1 MRVMHQNLILS
12 LWRNSTAV
20 IQILLCSI
28 WDCTSPFSCLAG
40 CFRKPFPLPVTFL
53 GLSLASEAP
62 SYISTCI
69 FIGEPTQASPPVPVH
84 CQGSAQGA
92 VCEHLV
98 TASSSGCLSQ
108 PAGSGRRTRFWFR
121 PEAQCALVLQL
132 EYPSIF
138 SSAVQ
143 RPHGCR
149 QGLPCV
155 CGELVLKTFW
165 FLGLVELVQWL
176 NMSIVTLLCGQ

>member
-12 LWRNSTAV
+12 LWGNSTAV

-28 WDCTSPFSCLAG
+28 WDCISPSSCLAG

-53 GLSLASEAP
+53 GLSFASEAP

-69 FIGEPTQASPPVPVH
+69 FIGDPHRSCA
-84 CQGSAQGA
+84 CARQGSAHGA
-92 VCEHLV
+92 LCEHLV
-98 TASSSGCLSQ
+98 TGSSSGCLSQ
-108 PAGSGRRTRFWFR
+108 PAGSGSKTRFWFR
-121 PEAQCALVLQL
+121 PEAQHALVLQL

-138 SSAVQ
+138 SSEMHAVQ
-143 RPHGCR
+143 RLHGCR

-155 CGELVLKTFW
+155 CGELVLKTSW
-165 FLGLVELVQWL
+165 FLGLMELV
-176 NMSIVTLLCGQ
+176 